1 MFLCILWLAMGCA
14 GDGVQMREQLAV
26 LEQRNSS
33 GEHLLNDTL
42 AEALVDYFDRH
53 GSDNERMRAKYILGR
68 TYYCLGELPR
78 ALETYLEAADCAD
91 TTAADCDFAKL
102 SRIHAQSADVFH
114 KQVQPRSELKE
125 LRLAEYYAKKGKD
138 TLMAIECFALQAG
151 AYKYLEY
158 HDSAITVTEKASTLF
173 EALGNKKRAAQ
184 VLSNEISSLIKRGE
198 TRKSKE
204 YIDEYD
210 QFSGCVDS
218 LGIVVP
224 GREIYYYIKG
234 GYYLAVNKLDSAESL
249 FRSLL
254 ARGRTINHRI
264 AANKGLMEVYEKRE
278 KPDSVA
284 KYAKSIYE
292 LNDSAYSLSEMQN
305 IQKLQASYNYNHLK
319 FIAKQKESEA
329 KIAWLTSILIIVI
342 SLVMLWLFFRRYR
355 LFRNAALDYRL
366 RNAKITRRFH
376 EMAKSQPIQYPTLN
390 DWQDLR
396 SFVEH
401 EIPSFKSVVNPDEN
415 FPLSDMDYDVC
426 VAIRVQ
432 LTPVEIAKLKKCSP
446 ATITKI
452 RKRLLSSVFG
462 REGNTDD
469 FDDFIGRIGHR

>member
-1 MFLCILWLAMGCA
+1 MSIECI
-14 GDGVQMREQLAV
+14 
-26 LEQRNSS
+26 
-33 GEHLLNDTL
+33 
-42 AEALVDYFDRH
+42 ALKANAYQV
-53 GSDNERMRAKYILGR
+53 
-68 TYYCLGELPR
+68 LGEVDSVIGIK
-78 ALETYLEAADCAD
+78 ESAANSFVKIGRED
-91 TTAADCDFAKL
+91 
-102 SRIHAQSADVFH
+102 
-114 KQVQPRSELKE
+114 
-125 LRLAEYYAKKGKD
+125 
-138 TLMAIECFALQAG
+138 
-151 AYKYLEY
+151 
-158 HDSAITVTEKASTLF
+158 
-173 EALGNKKRAAQ
+173 RAAQ
-184 VLSNEISSLIKRGE
+184 TIGSTITSLIKKGQLSKAKDYCSIYEQKSGFFDIGGNISRGH
-198 TRKSKE
+198 
-204 YIDEYD
+204 
-210 QFSGCVDS
+210 
-218 LGIVVP
+218 
-224 GREIYYYIKG
+224 EIYYYIKG
-234 GYYLAVNKLDSAESL
+234 TYYIAVGKLDSAEYF
-249 FRSLL
+249 FRKELRAGKDL
-254 ARGRTINHRI
+254 NNQI
-264 AANKGLMEVYEKRE
+264 AGSKGLQEVYSKHGIS
-278 KPDSVA
+278 DSIA
-284 KYAKSIYE
+284 KYASIGYV
-292 LNDSAYSLSEMQN
+292 LNDSAYSLAEMQN

-319 FIAKQKESEA
+319 FIAKQKETEA

-366 RNAKITRRFH
+366 RNAKITKHFH

-469 FDDFIGRIGHR
+469 FDDFIGRIGYR